1 MNSTDDIIELADT
14 ELAAAAHR
22 VYDAGRVAGWTATDY
37 EAAIDRTKVGS
48 PTWDVLYEARRK
60 LRQLPDVEHEPAD
73 GWVLFFDGSKSDD
86 STALVGCRLS
96 DGHVVTLGIWA
107 KPQGA
112 PQAPPAPRGDV
123 VNDALNQ
130 ARAEWAEANDRVGR
144 HEDEVAM
151 AAQAANIIIGC
162 RADSDLIAEATANER
177 RTVRNWLQAKRD
189 RDAAQAA
196 ISAAVAQYAEYGE
209 VDA

>member
-1 MNSTDDIIELADT
+1 MSSTADIIELADT

-60 LRQLPDVEHEPAD
+60 LRQLPDVEHEP
-73 GWVLFFDGSKSDD
+73 
-86 STALVGCRLS
+86 
-96 DGHVVTLGIWA
+96 
-107 KPQGA
+107 
-112 PQAPPAPRGDV
+112 PRGDV

-196 ISAAVAQYAEYGE
+196 ISAAVAAQYAEYGE